1 MFMSLNRAS
10 TWNSCFSHAWSP
22 AILLCQSVCAWR
34 MLLFPFTC
42 SLLCFIM
49 ISSNPKTSSW
59 NVLATTKSCTWYL
72 WNMKVWNTSWNQLIP
87 PWNKSKNCRFENIF
101 FKVEL
106 FVSVLHH
113 FQQFQVYLN
122 KIRLFFP
129 ILQSLG
135 KIYQVWICFLGK
147 KEDVNESFQVF
158 CKAYGNFYFLRQ
170 IRVRPQ
176 VFFLYFSFLE
186 HYFLNRIAF

>member
-1 MFMSLNRAS
+1 MKFVFLPCLVPSHSVMPVCVCLKDASLSLHLLPLVFYNDFIKSKNIFMKCLGNDK
-10 TWNSCFSHAWSP
+10 
-22 AILLCQSVCAWR
+22 I
-34 MLLFPFTC
+34 
-42 SLLCFIM
+42 
-49 ISSNPKTSSW
+49 
-59 NVLATTKSCTWYL
+59 CTWYL

-176 VFFLYFSFLE
+176 VLFLYFSFLE